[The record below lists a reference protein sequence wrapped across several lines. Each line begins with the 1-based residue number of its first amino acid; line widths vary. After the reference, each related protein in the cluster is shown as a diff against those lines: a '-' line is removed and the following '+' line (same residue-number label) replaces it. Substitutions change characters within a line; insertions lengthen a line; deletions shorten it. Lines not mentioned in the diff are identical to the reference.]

1 MFKRWISAILW
12 INHYPLNSSIGFP
25 NSYSLDNE
33 LFDRMIGS
41 LHDLITWPTF
51 GKHENS
57 SLFKHFVSASW
68 KSILKLGDLRI
79 FSRISQS
86 SDCNNSQR
94 LEAFVREKQL
104 LRKYFMTVLKI
115 WKLQGFV
122 WKTMQAWLDGK
133 SLFLIQMLPTF
144 GGRCNRY
151 GRKFSGYLILIC
163 SFSLC

>member
-1 MFKRWISAILW
+1 MRFNSPGASFLKGWISAILW
-12 INHYPLNSSIGFP
+12 INLYPLNSSFGFP
-25 NSYSLDNE
+25 NSYSLDD

-57 SLFKHFVSASW
+57 SLLKHFVSASW

-94 LEAFVREKQL
+94 LEAFVWEKQL

-115 WKLQGFV
+115 SKLQGFV
-122 WKTMQAWLDGK
+122 WKTMQACLDGK
-133 SLFLIQMLPTF
+133 S
-144 GGRCNRY
+144 C
-151 GRKFSGYLILIC
+151 FSHTNA
-163 SFSLC
+163 